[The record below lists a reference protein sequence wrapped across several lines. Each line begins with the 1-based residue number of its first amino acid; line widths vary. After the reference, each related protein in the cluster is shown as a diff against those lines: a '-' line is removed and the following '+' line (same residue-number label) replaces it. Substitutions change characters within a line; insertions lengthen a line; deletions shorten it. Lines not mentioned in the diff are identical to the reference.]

1 MASGRFITFEG
12 GEGSGKS
19 TQARL
24 LHDGLRA
31 RGVDVLLT
39 REPGGSP
46 FAELVRELILNP
58 AVASHT
64 PLSEALLFYAA
75 RADHLHKAIRPALGV
90 GRWVICD
97 RFSDST
103 RVYQCDA
110 GGLPLDV
117 FNTLEQMVVSLTFP
131 DVTFILDVPAEVGL
145 SRAATRRL
153 AQALSG
159 EAPDAFE
166 KRDVEF
172 HERLR
177 EGYLAIAKA
186 EPHRCVVI
194 DGTAAPDKIFAQ
206 VWAQVERRMLA
217 KPR

>member
-19 TQARL
+19 TQAKL
-24 LHDGLRA
+24 LLDALRR
-31 RGVDVLLT
+31 RGIDALVT

-46 FAELVRELILNP
+46 FAEQVRELILSP
-58 AVASHT
+58 AIAAHT

-75 RADHLHKAIRPALGV
+75 RADHLHKTIRPALGV

-103 RVYQCDA
+103 RVYQCEA
-110 GGLPLDV
+110 GGLPLEV
-117 FNTLEQMVVSLTFP
+117 FNALEQMVVTLTFP
-131 DVTFILDVPAEVGL
+131 DLTFILDVPAEVGL
-145 SRAATRRL
+145 SRVATRRL

-159 EAPDAFE
+159 EASDAFE
-166 KRDVEF
+166 KRDVAF

-177 EGYLAIAKA
+177 EGFLDIAKA

-194 DGTAAPDKIFAQ
+194 DGTAEPVAIFDQ

-217 KPR
+217 RPR